1 MGGVLSF
8 FKDITQDVRDTGTN
22 FFDAVNEVSKTAKKA
37 AQTSGEVVSE
47 VESKVEPVGEA
58 IAYGIESFATLPA
71 KFIESM
77 EFLVIGAL
85 VVGGLIGISYVISA
99 LR

>member
-8 FKDITQDVRDTGTN
+8 FKDIASDVGQTGTN
-22 FFDAVNEVSKTAKKA
+22 FFDAINEMSQTAKKA
-37 AQTSGEVVSE
+37 ARTGGEVVEE

-85 VVGGLIGISYVISA
+85 VVGGLIGISYVITA
-99 LR
+99 LK